1 MQTENLIIGGGIS
14 GLYLAYKLTQ
24 QKKDFLLVE
33 ARDRLGGRIDTHQGL
48 DLGPTWFWPGQRR
61 MSDLAKE
68 LDIPV
73 FEQQNKGDML
83 YEDPNVQS
91 ERIPS
96 QQYQMTSYRAEGGIS
111 RFTQGLEDKISSD
124 KILLNHQVT
133 TISKT
138 DNGVI
143 VSFSQESTN
152 TPITAKQIFLA
163 LPPRLVARNISFNPT
178 LGGKVEKSMVSIP
191 TWMAGQAKAV
201 IQFEHPF
208 WQDQNL
214 SGQAFSRLGPLM
226 EIHDASAS
234 SDAPYALFGFIGGT
248 PKQRKEMREE
258 QLKAAITQQIIRL
271 YGTDTPTPLNITI
284 KDWSGDKLTS
294 TEDDMEPL
302 SSHPNYGLPKAMIN
316 LWNGQLIF
324 SGTEVASAEGG
335 YLEGALV
342 AAEDA
347 ISHMT

>member
-14 GLYLAYKLTQ
+14 GLYLAYKLAQ
-24 QKKDFLLVE
+24 QGKDFLLVE
-33 ARDRLGGRIDTHQGL
+33 ARDRLGGRIDNHQGL

-61 MSDLAKE
+61 MAELAQE
-68 LDIPV
+68 LGISI
-73 FEQQNKGDML
+73 FEQQNQGDML

-96 QQYQMTSYRAEGGIS
+96 QQYQMTSYRTEGGIS
-111 RFTQGLEDKISSD
+111 RFIQGLEDKISSD

-133 TISKT
+133 ALSKT
-138 DNGVI
+138 DNGI
-143 VSFSQESTN
+143 TVSFSQESPN
-152 TPITAKQIFLA
+152 TTFSAKRIFLA
-163 LPPRLVARNISFNPT
+163 LPPRLVARNITFNPT
-178 LGGKVEKSMVSIP
+178 LGEEVEKSMLSIP

-201 IQFEHPF
+201 IQFEQPF
-208 WQDQNL
+208 WRDQNL

-234 SDAPYALFGFIGGT
+234 SGAPYALFGFIGGT
-248 PKQRKEMREE
+248 PKQRKEMGEE
-258 QLKAAITQQIIRL
+258 QLKIAITQQIIRL
-271 YGTDTPTPLNITI
+271 YGTDTPTPLSITI
-284 KDWSGDKLTS
+284 KDWSGDRLTS

-316 LWNGQLIF
+316 LWDGQIMF
-324 SGTEVASAEGG
+324 TGTEVASSEGG

-347 ISHMT
+347 VAHTK

>member
-14 GLYLAYKLTQ
+14 GLYLAYKLALQ
-24 QKKDFLLVE
+24 NKDFLLVE
-33 ARDRLGGRIDTHQGL
+33 ARDRLGGRIDNHQGM

-61 MSDLAKE
+61 MAGLAQE
-68 LDIPV
+68 LGIPV

-96 QQYQMTSYRAEGGIS
+96 QQHQMISYRAEGGIS
-111 RFTQGLEDKISSD
+111 RFIQGLADKIPSD
-124 KILLNHQVT
+124 KVLLDHQVT
-133 TISKT
+133 ALSKME
-138 DNGVI
+138 NGVS
-143 VSFSQESTN
+143 VSFSHESTN
-152 TPITAKQIFLA
+152 TSLSAKRIFLV
-163 LPPRLVARNISFNPT
+163 LPPRLAARNITFTPIFEEE
-178 LGGKVEKSMVSIP
+178 VEKSMVSIP
-191 TWMAGQAKAV
+191 TWMAGQAKAL
-201 IQFEHPF
+201 IHFERPF
-208 WQDQNL
+208 WRDQNL
-214 SGQAFSRLGPLM
+214 SGQAFSRQGPLM

-248 PKQRKEMREE
+248 PKQRKEMGEE

-271 YGTDTPTPLNITI
+271 YGTDTPTPLNIII

-294 TEDDMEPL
+294 TEGDMEPI
-302 SSHPNYGLPKAMIN
+302 SSHPNYGLPKTMTN
-316 LWNGQLIF
+316 LWDGRLIF

-347 ISHMT
+347 IMHIR